1 MAVSRTLSV
10 SQTAAAAA
18 AGYEVFASDGSRS
31 AFRTPL
37 ATLHRFQGWTDKFLG
52 TPPAGVEDA

>member
-1 MAVSRTLSV
+1 MAVSTTLSV
-10 SQTAAAAA
+10 SQTAAAA
-18 AGYEVFASDGSRS
+18 GYDEFASDRSRS

-37 ATLHRFQGWTDKFLG
+37 ATPHKFQGWTDKFLG